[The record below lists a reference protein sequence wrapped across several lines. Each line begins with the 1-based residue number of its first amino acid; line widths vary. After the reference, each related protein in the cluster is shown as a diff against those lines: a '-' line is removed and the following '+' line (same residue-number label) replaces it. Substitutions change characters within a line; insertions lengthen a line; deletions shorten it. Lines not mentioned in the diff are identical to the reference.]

1 MYGLATL
8 SEENKPKVRMV
19 IHRAVT
25 PSSSLLLTTTDTR
38 MKKPAHLAHDP
49 HVELAWWMDPVAIQF
64 RINGSAYTIPPQ
76 SDAEGKSKAAEAL
89 KALGTQGDEANPE
102 WWEKERMRLWKEAM
116 SGHLRA
122 SFGRPTPGTPLDQCP
137 PSSEWPER
145 LDAESDDPE
154 EKKKIEYALSHFALL
169 AIRVDGFE
177 KLELKPTPNIRTQWT
192 RQEGGDW
199 KKQGVAP

>member
-1 MYGLATL
+1 
-8 SEENKPKVRMV
+8 MV

-25 PSSSLLLTTTDTR
+25 PSSSLLVTTTDTR

-76 SDAEGKSKAAEAL
+76 SDEEGKSKAAEAL
-89 KALGTQGDEANPE
+89 KALGAQGDEANPE

-154 EKKKIEYALSHFALL
+154 EKKKIENALSHFALL
-169 AIRVDGFE
+169 VIRVDGCE

-192 RQEGGDW
+192 RQDGGDW